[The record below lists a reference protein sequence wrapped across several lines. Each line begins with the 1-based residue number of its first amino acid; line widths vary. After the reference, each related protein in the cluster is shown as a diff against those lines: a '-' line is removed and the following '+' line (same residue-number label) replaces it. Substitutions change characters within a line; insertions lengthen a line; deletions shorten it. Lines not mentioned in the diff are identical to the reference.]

1 MKEKELT
8 QIVKWL
14 SLVMGLLLTLQTH
27 AFTNFVTR
35 DEDQLKDGKKIF
47 RFN

>member
-14 SLVMGLLLTLQTH
+14 SLVMGLLLTLQTY
-27 AFTNFVTR
+27 AFTNFITR
-35 DEDQLKDGKKIF
+35 DEDQLRDGKKYSVL
-47 RFN
+47 